1 MRAIEYE
8 ARLHIM
14 IKEPK
19 VPGNR
24 VVASAALVIEDA
36 IVRVVLKVAADAFR
50 GRVGEDLTLM
60 ARIAFKII
68 VLTQKRKTH

>member
-36 IVRVVLKVAADAFR
+36 IVRVVL
-50 GRVGEDLTLM
+50 
-60 ARIAFKII
+60 
-68 VLTQKRKTH
+68 